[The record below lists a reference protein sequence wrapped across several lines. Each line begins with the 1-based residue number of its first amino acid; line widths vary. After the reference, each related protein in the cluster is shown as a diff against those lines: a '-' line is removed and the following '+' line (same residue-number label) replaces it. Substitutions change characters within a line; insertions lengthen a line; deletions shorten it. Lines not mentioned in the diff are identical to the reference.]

1 MHESGIAM
9 LCCCPFFSLEAK
21 FEWRWWTG
29 LSLTLERRQR
39 TNDRPMASNWLDNT
53 FRANFH
59 SRWRKITRQLFYHFF
74 LFFFYQLIDHDNWAR
89 KTKKKNQPGDM

>member
-1 MHESGIAM
+1 
-9 LCCCPFFSLEAK
+9 
-21 FEWRWWTG
+21 
-29 LSLTLERRQR
+29 
-39 TNDRPMASNWLDNT
+39 MASNNWLDNT